1 MILNTI
7 ISIEE
12 YMITNRELEIL
23 KLLVSNRII
32 KSDDLSTRLD
42 VSSRTILRDIATI
55 SYYFKDK
62 GIKIESSNE
71 GYELVFENKESR
83 LYLIEFLRNYDAL
96 EIYKKI
102 FIEILENENIKIY
115 ELSEILFESETSIL
129 NRIKQ
134 LNNMLSGYNLEIIS
148 NRGFSIKGDEVN
160 IRRFIIDNYMI
171 IDNNIFYGTQLKN
184 IFEEE
189 VKEIK
194 KIIKEELLLI
204 NKILTDSDFSNLI
217 SLIIVSIYRNGKY
230 TFESIE
236 SRNDTIAKIIS
247 KVNKKLDKNLG
258 KCEIEYISKNSIF
271 GNYFQDK
278 SFYISVE
285 NVITNSI
292 DRIKNESIND
302 YTFDKN
308 FYNSFKKHIELL
320 IKRSLNNNSIKN
332 PLLKDLKREYLVE
345 FSDANI
351 IKQEIEKEFNISI
364 TEDEIGYLSIHLGA
378 TKQKSNINNKV
389 IIICNYGIGTSQV
402 VKLKIQ
408 NQYKNLDVIGL
419 YPVSYLE
426 MAIAQ
431 NPDYIV
437 STVKIN
443 QDTNGIPIVDA
454 SKILYSDERL
464 IFNDK
469 ESGYLK
475 NILFENLFFD
485 LQVDNKKQFFEKASE
500 LIKSKINIDDEILKS
515 VIMHEDKVSTE
526 IGNLVAIPHAIAK
539 GIFNSFVAIFRLD
552 SQILWKE
559 EKVKFI
565 FLIVINE
572 KDKKY
577 IESLNKLYEYILD
590 ASNISKMNNAK
601 DFNEFVKE
609 II

>member
-1 MILNTI
+1 
-7 ISIEE
+7 
-12 YMITNRELEIL
+12 MITNRELEIL

-71 GYELVFENKESR
+71 GYEIVFENKESR

-134 LNNMLSGYNLEIIS
+134 LNNMLSDYNLEIIS

-204 NKILTDSDFSNLI
+204 NKILTDGDFSNLI

>member
-1 MILNTI
+1 
-7 ISIEE
+7 
-12 YMITNRELEIL
+12 MITNRELEIL

-42 VSSRTILRDIATI
+42 VSSRTIFRDIATI
-55 SYYFKDK
+55 SYYFKDQ
-62 GIKIESSNE
+62 GIKIESSND
-71 GYELVFENKESR
+71 GYEIIFENKESR
-83 LYLIEFLRNYDAL
+83 LYLIEFLRNYDSL
-96 EIYKKI
+96 EIYKNL
-102 FIEILENENIKIY
+102 FIQILENKNIKIY
-115 ELSEILFESETSIL
+115 ELSEIFFESETSVL

-134 LNNMLSGYNLEIIS
+134 LNKMLSDYNLEIIS
-148 NRGFSIKGDEVN
+148 NRGFSIKGDEIN

-171 IDNNIFYGTQLKN
+171 IDDNIFYGTQLKD
-184 IFEEE
+184 ISEKE
-189 VKEIK
+189 VREIK
-194 KIIKEELLLI
+194 KNIKEELLSI

-217 SLIIVSIYRNGKY
+217 SIIIVSIYRNGNY
-230 TFESIE
+230 TSESTE
-236 SRNDTIAKIIS
+236 SLNDTISKIIN
-247 KVNKKLDKNLG
+247 KVNKKLKIKLG
-258 KCEIEYISKNSIF
+258 KYEIEYISKNSIF
-271 GNYFQDK
+271 GTSYQDK
-278 SFYISVE
+278 SFNISIK
-285 NVITNSI
+285 NVITKSI
-292 DRIKNESIND
+292 DRINNESIND
-302 YTFDKN
+302 YMFDEN

-320 IKRSLNNNSIKN
+320 IKRNLNSTFIKN
-332 PLLKDLKREYLVE
+332 PLLKELKREYLVE

-351 IKQEIEKEFNISI
+351 IKQEIEKEFNITI

-378 TKQKSNINNKV
+378 TKQKHNIKNKV

-469 ESGYLK
+469 EGEYLK

-485 LQVDNKKQFFEKASE
+485 IKVDDKEQFFEKASE
-500 LIKSKINIDDEILKS
+500 LIKLNINIDDEILKS
-515 VIMHEDKVSTE
+515 VIKHEDKVSTE

-539 GIFNSFVAIFRLD
+539 GKFNSFVAIFRLD

-572 KDKKY
+572 KEKKY
-577 IESLNKLYEYILD
+577 IESLNKLYAYILD